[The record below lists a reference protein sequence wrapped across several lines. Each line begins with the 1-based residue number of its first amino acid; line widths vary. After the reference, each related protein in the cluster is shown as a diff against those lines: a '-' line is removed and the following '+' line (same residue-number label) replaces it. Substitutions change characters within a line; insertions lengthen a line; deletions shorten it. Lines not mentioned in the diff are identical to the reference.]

1 MRLKLNILLITLL
14 ALFSCAKESGERGS
28 DDQGTGTLHVRFDI
42 PANAG
47 VTKVDGV
54 SGGGIDGTHNVL
66 EKDNIIRHGRLFL
79 VDKGGSVVAYRKAS
93 GNANAIGNSSA
104 KEVITD
110 IKRGDYKLY
119 VVVNGS
125 TKQAEEFDKAYSN
138 TQDVS
143 NLNIDA
149 LLSAKLSENDLVGG
163 NSPTFAETEGIPCS
177 FVTDV
182 AITAGNNYVDAHL
195 ERCVGRLTIK
205 VLNNIPDRKLA
216 IRSIGLSADNPVT
229 GYYYPHDGS
238 VGIVA
243 FPDLTEM
250 VELVPN
256 ENKTIFDHYVYETD
270 VLSEGL
276 TFDLFGAVY
285 GSEETVSFD
294 ENKVDVY
301 KFGQNITSDWSPK
314 EDEIYLLKSAASS
327 DYYIGDL
334 DGNGKLGCGINE
346 DDVVFGRKSDVKNYL
361 WQVSVVNSGTTS
373 TYKFKNVGT
382 GKFIGLDRTTLS
394 LVDDS
399 KGTAFSIKPSSNGY
413 CFYEN
418 QWTSGYFS
426 WAKYDDYYMAY
437 KSDSDNSLIGSIIQ
451 DANAEWILR
460 KANLIKEGVFIN
472 SDAIIPRNKRQIKI
486 VDTYGDAQPLRQ
498 IKRNEH
504 VTVSINI
511 FYNRELGQ
519 FDFNVSSWKKIDNTT
534 TFD

>member
-1 MRLKLNILLITLL
+1 MRLKLNILLVTLL

-28 DDQGTGTLHVRFDI
+28 DDQGTGTLHVRFDV

-54 SGGGIDGTHNVL
+54 SGGGYAGTHNVL

-104 KEVITD
+104 KEVITN
-110 IKRGDYKLY
+110 IKRGEYKLY

-125 TKQAEEFDKAYSN
+125 TKQAEEFDKTYSN

-163 NSPTFAETEGIPCS
+163 NSPTFAETEGIPCT

-216 IRSIGLSADNPVT
+216 IRSIGLSADNPT
-229 GYYYPHDGS
+229 NGYYFPSTSAVTKD
-238 VGIVA
+238 A
-243 FPDLTEM
+243 FPELEGV
-250 VELVPN
+250 VEFAPN
-256 ENKTIFDHYVYETD
+256 QNKTIFDHYVYETD
-270 VLSEGL
+270 VLPEGL

-285 GSEETVSFD
+285 GDNATIGTDFRYSYD
-294 ENKVDVY
+294 I
-301 KFGQNITSDWSPK
+301 FGDIVNNADHPK
-314 EDEIYLLKSAASS
+314 HDGLYFLHSAASPN
-327 DYYIGDL
+327 YYIGDL
-334 DGNGKLGCGINE
+334 DGTLRCREFSDGEKLKHSPDIKK
-346 DDVVFGRKSDVKNYL
+346 FL
-361 WQVSVVNSGTTS
+361 WKVTTTS
-373 TYKFKNVGT
+373 TW
-382 GKFIGLDRTTLS
+382 
-394 LVDDS
+394 
-399 KGTAFSIKPSSNGY
+399 SN
-413 CFYEN
+413 
-418 QWTSGYFS
+418 
-426 WAKYDDYYMAY
+426 DYYTLQNLGTDNYMTLNETEAGVSSINSTSFRLGNY
-437 KSDSDNSLIGSIIQ
+437 KDGYRFYYRSFWDYYSLKFDSSSATFLSGTLDNYEDLKCK
-451 DANAEWILR
+451 WILR
-460 KANLIKEGVFIN
+460 QATGKGSIPGAETE
-472 SDAIIPRNKRQIKI
+472 IPRKRRQIKI
-486 VDTYGDAQPLRQ
+486 VDKYGDAQLLQQ

-519 FDFNVSSWKKIDNTT
+519 FDFKVSSWKEVSNET

>member
-14 ALFSCAKESGERGS
+14 TLLSCAKEGGERGS
-28 DDQGTGTLHVRFDI
+28 DDQGMGTLHVRFDI

-47 VTKVDGV
+47 VTKVDGG
-54 SGGGIDGTHNVL
+54 SGSGYDGTHNVL
-66 EKDNIIRHGRLFL
+66 EKDKDKDKDNIIRHGRLFL

-104 KEVITD
+104 KEVITN
-110 IKRGDYKLY
+110 IKRGEYKLY

-125 TKQAEEFDKAYSN
+125 TKQAEEFDKTYSN

-143 NLNIDA
+143 NLNINA

-163 NSPTFAETEGIPCS
+163 NSPTFAETEGIPCT

-216 IRSIGLSADNPVT
+216 IRSIGLSADNPT
-229 GYYYPHDGS
+229 AGYY
-238 VGIVA
+238 
-243 FPDLTEM
+243 FPSTAAVTKVNFPELTETI
-250 VELVPN
+250 VFDPN
-256 ENKTIFDHYVYETD
+256 QNKTIFDHYVYETD

-285 GSEETVSFD
+285 GTTATIGTDFRYSYDISD
-294 ENKVDVY
+294 
-301 KFGQNITSDWSPK
+301 NIVNTPDYPK
-314 EDEIYLLKSAASS
+314 NDSLYFLRSAASTN
-327 DYYIGDL
+327 YYIGDL
-334 DGNGKLGCGINE
+334 DGTLGCRE
-346 DDVVFGRKSDVKNYL
+346 FSDDEELKNSKDIKRFL
-361 WQVSVVNSGTTS
+361 WKAIVSSSSTVAFQNVETEKYITLGDNS
-373 TYKFKNVGT
+373 
-382 GKFIGLDRTTLS
+382 IGLGNTQIDFTFRRNDEGYSFYRQIPYYFWYYNYYLKYIPSNHSLS
-394 LVDDS
+394 S
-399 KGTAFSIKPSSNGY
+399 AQG
-413 CFYEN
+413 
-418 QWTSGYFS
+418 
-426 WAKYDDYYMAY
+426 
-437 KSDSDNSLIGSIIQ
+437 DSDKNSK
-451 DANAEWILR
+451 WILR
-460 KANLIKEGVFIN
+460 QATGNGSKEDYFVDSEAEI
-472 SDAIIPRNKRQIKI
+472 SRKERRQIKI

-519 FDFNVSSWKKIDNTT
+519 FDFKVSSWKEISNTT